1 MVFHQF
7 PDLQW
12 LKNQAETNFQNRQA
26 WQGRSLPTDG
36 WPSVVMNVKTNQTF
50 RDNIRG
56 PLSLFANLEGT
67 SVIHLGSKVTK
78 VSEEYFFIS
87 NQDQHYTLEVDGQKQ
102 TETINI
108 HFGEYWAD
116 QVLRTLTASSEALL
130 DESIFTRPHYRL
142 ELHNKLYEKNEVLTR
157 LLLELKQSEGDRLK
171 EEEKLFEVLVELVSQ
186 SQTIKRLERAL
197 PPVKNATR
205 KEIFRRLAEATDY
218 IYSNPQA
225 EISLDRLAQVSCL
238 SKFHFLRLFKI
249 AFGQTP
255 HQFVNDVKVKQA
267 TSLLTHTS
275 LEVQTIARQLGFKDS
290 STFSRLYFNRTGLY
304 PSRIRG

>member
-26 WQGRSLPTDG
+26 WQGRALPTAG

-56 PLSLFANLEGT
+56 PLSLFANLQGSST
-67 SVIHLGSKVTK
+67 IHLGSKVTK
-78 VSEEYFFIS
+78 VSEEYFFVS
-87 NQDQHYTLEVDGQKQ
+87 NQDQHYTLEVDNKKE

-116 QVLRTLTASSEALL
+116 QVLRTLTASSESLL
-130 DESIFTRPHYRL
+130 DESIFTTPHYRL
-142 ELHNKLYEKNEVLTR
+142 ELHNKLYEKHEALTK
-157 LLLELKQSEGDRLK
+157 LLLELKRSEGDRLK
-171 EEEKLFEVLVELVSQ
+171 EEEKLFEVLAELVRQ
-186 SQTIKRLERAL
+186 SNMCKKVENGL

-205 KEIFRRLAEATDY
+205 MEIFRRLADATDY

-225 EISLDRLAQVSCL
+225 EISLDILAQISCM
-238 SKFHFLRLFKI
+238 SKFHFLRLFKT

-267 TSLLTHTS
+267 TSLLTRTS
-275 LEVQTIARQLGFKDS
+275 LEVQAISRQLGFKDS
-290 STFSRLYFNRTGLY
+290 STFSRLYFNHTGFY
-304 PSRIRG
+304 PSQIRG